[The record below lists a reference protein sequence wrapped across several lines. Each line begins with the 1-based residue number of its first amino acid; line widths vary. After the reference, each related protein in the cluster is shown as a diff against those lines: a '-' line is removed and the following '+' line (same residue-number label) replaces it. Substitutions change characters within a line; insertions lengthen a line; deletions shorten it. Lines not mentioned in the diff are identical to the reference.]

1 MNGRESNDI
10 EPQMIDKLVKLNN
23 GEEMSR
29 IILVSQLIAM
39 QLYIPSYQRPY
50 KWTRKNVADLL
61 NDIGTA
67 IEDNRCPGYDKFR
80 YRVGT
85 VIIHNK
91 KDETGNT
98 ERNIVDGQQRL
109 ITLSLIKRALDPSFT
124 NSLLEHKYKDKVS
137 IGNISDNY
145 LFILEWKSVNSGKLQ
160 DYRDAFE
167 KLLEAVLIEVDD
179 ISEAFQL
186 FDSQNTR
193 GRELDPHDLLK
204 AYHLREM
211 NEYAFEKFNLVKRW
225 EEIQPYRIRE
235 LFSLYLYPI
244 LNWSR
249 REKSK
254 AFTAQDIDTYKG
266 VGSDCLFTYAERVKK
281 AMPCFQIDQPFAAGS
296 DFFRMVEHYI
306 NLLADL
312 KNEITTNKAFSNI
325 YEIIEDNIVRRKDN
339 KNNIEQYNST
349 GFRYAMNLFYCVL
362 LFYFDRFHMYDEMA
376 VKKLFAWA
384 MMIRVDMENLGF
396 DTINNYAIGN
406 EDKDY
411 TNHIPM
417 FFKIATARRN
427 QEIANLRIQVIRTP
441 DRAKSEKWNELYEKL
456 KSLIGE
462 KQ

>member
-1 MNGRESNDI
+1 MNEQDMEYRKKPISVNELLNMDL
-10 EPQMIDKLVKLNN
+10 KLPV
-23 GEEMSR
+23 
-29 IILVSQLIAM
+29 
-39 QLYIPSYQRPY
+39 YQRPY

-67 IEDNRCPGYDKFR
+67 IEDNRRPDYNGFK

-85 VIIHNK
+85 IIIHNK
-91 KDETGNT
+91 KDETGNTT

-109 ITLSLIKRALDPSFT
+109 ITLSLIKRALYPAFT
-124 NSLLEHKYKDKVS
+124 NSLLEHKYSDKDSV
-137 IGNISDNY
+137 GNISDNY
-145 LFILEWKSVNSGKLQ
+145 RFILEWKSVNSGKLE
-160 DYRDAFE
+160 DYRGAF
-167 KLLEAVLIEVDD
+167 KNILEAILIEVND

-204 AYHLREM
+204 AFHLREM

-225 EEIQPYRIRE
+225 EDIRPYLIKE

-249 REKSK
+249 KEKSK

-266 VGSDCLFTYAERVKK
+266 VSSDCTYTYAERVKK
-281 AMPCFQIDQPFAAGS
+281 AMPCFQIDQPFSAGG

-312 KNEITTNKAFSNI
+312 KNELFKDDSKFKKIKKILN
-325 YEIIEDNIVRRKDN
+325 DNIIKQDG
-339 KNNIEQYNST
+339 NIEQYSST
-349 GFRYAMNLFYCVL
+349 GFRYAVNLFYCVL

-376 VKKLFAWA
+376 VNKLFVWA

-396 DTINNYAIGN
+396 DTINNYAIGD

-411 TNHIPM
+411 TNRIPM
-417 FFKIATARRN
+417 FFKIATARN
-427 QEIANLRIQVIRTP
+427 SQEITNLRIQVRRNP
-441 DRAKSEKWNELYEKL
+441 DHAKSEKNWDSLYGELKGL
-456 KSLIGE
+456 MGE
-462 KQ
+462 K

>member
-1 MNGRESNDI
+1 MNKPDTEYRKNAISVNE
-10 EPQMIDKLVKLNN
+10 LLNM
-23 GEEMSR
+23 E
-29 IILVSQLIAM
+29 LK
-39 QLYIPSYQRPY
+39 IPEYQRPY

-67 IEDNRCPGYDKFR
+67 IEDNRRPGYNGFR

-91 KDETGNT
+91 KDEAGNIT
-98 ERNIVDGQQRL
+98 ERSIVDGQQRL

-124 NSLLEHKYKDKVS
+124 NSLLEHEYKDKVS

-145 LFILEWKSVNSGKLQ
+145 RFILEWKSVNGGKLE
-160 DYRDAFE
+160 DYRGAFE
-167 KLLEAVLIEVDD
+167 NILEAVLIEVDD

-211 NEYAFEKFNLVKRW
+211 NEYDFEKFNLVKRW
-225 EEIQPYRIRE
+225 EEIRPYRIRE

-249 REKSK
+249 KEKSK

-266 VGSDCLFTYAERVKK
+266 VSSDCLFTYAERVKK
-281 AMPCFQIDQPFAAGS
+281 AMPCFQIDQPFAAGG

-312 KNEITTNKAFSNI
+312 KNEIATNKAFSDINK
-325 YEIIEDNIVRRKDN
+325 IIENNIIKRKD
-339 KNNIEQYNST
+339 NIEQYSST
-349 GFRYAMNLFYCVL
+349 GFRYAVNLFYCVL

-376 VKKLFAWA
+376 VNKLFVWA

-411 TNHIPM
+411 TNRIPL
-417 FFKIATARRN
+417 FFKIATARNN
-427 QEIANLRIQVIRTP
+427 QEITNLRIQVIRTN
-441 DRAKSEKWNELYEKL
+441 DQAKSEKWQDLYEKL
-456 KSLIGE
+456 KDLMGE

>member
-1 MNGRESNDI
+1 MNKPDTEYRKNAISVN
-10 EPQMIDKLVKLNN
+10 KLLNM
-23 GEEMSR
+23 E
-29 IILVSQLIAM
+29 LK
-39 QLYIPSYQRPY
+39 IPEYQRPY

-67 IEDNRCPGYDKFR
+67 IEDNRRPGYNGFR

-91 KDETGNT
+91 NDDAGNIT

-124 NSLLEHKYKDKVS
+124 NSLLEHEYKDKVS

-145 LFILEWKSVNSGKLQ
+145 RFILEWKSVNGGKLE
-160 DYRDAFE
+160 DYRGAFE
-167 KLLEAVLIEVDD
+167 NILEAVLIEVDD

-211 NEYAFEKFNLVKRW
+211 NEYDFEKFNLVKRW
-225 EEIQPYRIRE
+225 EEIRPYRIRE

-249 REKSK
+249 KEKSM

-266 VGSDCLFTYAERVKK
+266 VSSDCLFTYAERVKK
-281 AMPCFQIDQPFAAGS
+281 AMPCFQIDQPFEAGG

-306 NLLADL
+306 NLLTDL
-312 KNEITTNKAFSNI
+312 KNEIATNKAFSDINK
-325 YEIIEDNIVRRKDN
+325 IIENNIIKRKD
-339 KNNIEQYNST
+339 NIEQYSST
-349 GFRYAMNLFYCVL
+349 GFRYAVNLFYCVL

-376 VKKLFAWA
+376 VNKLFVWA

-411 TNHIPM
+411 TNRIPM
-417 FFKIATARRN
+417 FFKIATARNN
-427 QEIANLRIQVIRTP
+427 QEITNLRIQVIRTN
-441 DRAKSEKWNELYEKL
+441 DQAKSEKWQDLYEKL
-456 KSLIGE
+456 KDLMGE

>member
-1 MNGRESNDI
+1 MVRD
-10 EPQMIDKLVKLNN
+10 
-23 GEEMSR
+23 
-29 IILVSQLIAM
+29 
-39 QLYIPSYQRPY
+39 
-50 KWTRKNVADLL
+50 
-61 NDIGTA
+61 
-67 IEDNRCPGYDKFR
+67 
-80 YRVGT
+80 
-85 VIIHNK
+85 
-91 KDETGNT
+91 
-98 ERNIVDGQQRL
+98 IVDGQQRL
-109 ITLSLIKRALDPSFT
+109 ITISLIKRALDSSFT
-124 NSLLEHKYKDKVS
+124 NSLLEHEYKDKDSV
-137 IGNISDNY
+137 GNISDNY
-145 LFILEWKSVNSGKLQ
+145 RFILEWKSVNVGKLE
-160 DYRDAFE
+160 DFRDAF
-167 KLLEAVLIEVDD
+167 KNILEAVLIEVDD

-211 NEYAFEKFNLVKRW
+211 NEYAFEKFNLVRRW
-225 EEIQPYRIRE
+225 EEIQPHLIRE
-235 LFSLYLYPI
+235 LFALYLYPI

-249 REKSK
+249 KEKSM

-266 VGSDCLFTYAERVKK
+266 VSSDCVYTYAERVKK
-281 AMPCFQIDQPFAAGS
+281 AMPCFQIDQPFAAGG

-312 KNEITTNKAFSNI
+312 KNEIATNKVFGTI
-325 YEIIEDNIVRRKDN
+325 YEIIKDNIVRRKDN
-339 KNNIEQYNST
+339 KDNLEQYSST

-417 FFKIATARRN
+417 FFKIATARNN
-427 QEIANLRIQVIRTP
+427 QEITNLRIQVIRP
-441 DRAKSEKWNELYEKL
+441 NDQVKSAKWEDLYKKL
-456 KSLIGE
+456 KDLMGE

>member
-1 MNGRESNDI
+1 MNEQDTEYRKNPISVNE
-10 EPQMIDKLVKLNN
+10 LLNM
-23 GEEMSR
+23 E
-29 IILVSQLIAM
+29 LK
-39 QLYIPSYQRPY
+39 IPEYQRPY

-67 IEDNRCPGYDKFR
+67 IEDNRRPGYNGFR

-91 KDETGNT
+91 KDDAGNIT

-109 ITLSLIKRALDPSFT
+109 ITLSLIKRVFDHSFT
-124 NSLLEHKYKDKVS
+124 NSLLEHEYKDKVS

-145 LFILEWKSVNSGKLQ
+145 RFILEWKSVNGGKLE
-160 DYRDAFE
+160 DYRGAFE
-167 KLLEAVLIEVDD
+167 NILEAVLIEVDD

-211 NEYAFEKFNLVKRW
+211 NEYDFEKFNLVKRW

-249 REKSK
+249 KEKSM

-266 VGSDCLFTYAERVKK
+266 VSSDCLFTYAERVKK
-281 AMPCFQIDQPFAAGS
+281 AMPCFQIDQPFAAGG

-312 KNEITTNKAFSNI
+312 KNEIATNKAFSDINK
-325 YEIIEDNIVRRKDN
+325 IIENNIIKRKD
-339 KNNIEQYNST
+339 NIEQYSST
-349 GFRYAMNLFYCVL
+349 GFRYAVNLFYCVL

-376 VKKLFAWA
+376 VNKLFVWA

-411 TNHIPM
+411 TNRIPM
-417 FFKIATARRN
+417 FFKIVTARSN
-427 QEIANLRIQVIRTP
+427 QEITNLRISVKRSN
-441 DRAKSEKWNELYEKL
+441 DRAKSEKWQDLYEKL
-456 KSLIGE
+456 KDLMGE

>member
-1 MNGRESNDI
+1 MNEQDTEYRKNPISVNE
-10 EPQMIDKLVKLNN
+10 LLNM
-23 GEEMSR
+23 E
-29 IILVSQLIAM
+29 LK
-39 QLYIPSYQRPY
+39 IPEYQRPY

-67 IEDNRCPGYDKFR
+67 IEDNRRPGYDEFR

-91 KDETGNT
+91 KDDAGNIT

-109 ITLSLIKRALDPSFT
+109 ITLSLIKRVFDHSFT
-124 NSLLEHKYKDKVS
+124 NSLLEHEYKDKVS

-145 LFILEWKSVNSGKLQ
+145 RFILEWKSVNGGKLE
-160 DYRDAFE
+160 DYRGAFE
-167 KLLEAVLIEVDD
+167 NILEAVLIEVDD

-211 NEYAFEKFNLVKRW
+211 NEYDFEKFNLVKRW

-249 REKSK
+249 KEKSM

-266 VGSDCLFTYAERVKK
+266 VSSDCLFTYAERVKK
-281 AMPCFQIDQPFAAGS
+281 AMPCFQIDQPFAAGG

-312 KNEITTNKAFSNI
+312 KNEIATNKAFSDINK
-325 YEIIEDNIVRRKDN
+325 IIENNIIKRKD
-339 KNNIEQYNST
+339 NIEQYSST
-349 GFRYAMNLFYCVL
+349 GFRYAVNLFYCVL

-376 VKKLFAWA
+376 VNKLFVWA
-384 MMIRVDMENLGF
+384 MMIRVDMKNLGF

-411 TNHIPM
+411 TNRIPM
-417 FFKIATARRN
+417 FFKIVTARSN
-427 QEIANLRIQVIRTP
+427 QEITNLRISVKRSN
-441 DRAKSEKWNELYEKL
+441 DWAKSEKWQDLYEKL
-456 KSLIGE
+456 KDLMGE

>member
-1 MNGRESNDI
+1 MNKPDTEYRKNAISVNE
-10 EPQMIDKLVKLNN
+10 LLNM
-23 GEEMSR
+23 E
-29 IILVSQLIAM
+29 LK
-39 QLYIPSYQRPY
+39 IPEYQRPY

-67 IEDNRCPGYDKFR
+67 IEDNRRPGYNGFR

-91 KDETGNT
+91 NDDAGNIT

-109 ITLSLIKRALDPSFT
+109 ITLSLTKRALDPSFT
-124 NSLLEHKYKDKVS
+124 NSLLEHEYKDKVS

-145 LFILEWKSVNSGKLQ
+145 RFILEWKSVNGGKLE
-160 DYRDAFE
+160 DYRGAFE
-167 KLLEAVLIEVDD
+167 NILEAVLIEVDD

-211 NEYAFEKFNLVKRW
+211 NEYDFEKFNLVKRW
-225 EEIQPYRIRE
+225 EEIRPYRIRE

-249 REKSK
+249 KEKSM

-266 VGSDCLFTYAERVKK
+266 VSSDCLFTYAERVKK
-281 AMPCFQIDQPFAAGS
+281 AMPCFQIDQPFEAGG

-312 KNEITTNKAFSNI
+312 KNEIATNKAFSDINK
-325 YEIIEDNIVRRKDN
+325 IIENNIIKRKD
-339 KNNIEQYNST
+339 NIEQYSST
-349 GFRYAMNLFYCVL
+349 GFRYAVNLFYCVL
-362 LFYFDRFHMYDEMA
+362 LFYFDRFHMYDDMA
-376 VKKLFAWA
+376 VNKLFVWA

-411 TNHIPM
+411 TNRIPM
-417 FFKIATARRN
+417 FFKIATARNN
-427 QEIANLRIQVIRTP
+427 QEITNLRIQVIRTN
-441 DRAKSEKWNELYEKL
+441 DQAKSEKWQDLYEKL
-456 KSLIGE
+456 KDLMGE

>member
-1 MNGRESNDI
+1 MNKPDTEYRKNAISVNE
-10 EPQMIDKLVKLNN
+10 LLNM
-23 GEEMSR
+23 E
-29 IILVSQLIAM
+29 LK
-39 QLYIPSYQRPY
+39 IPEYQRPY

-67 IEDNRCPGYDKFR
+67 IEDNRRPGYNGFR

-91 KDETGNT
+91 NDDAGNIT

-124 NSLLEHKYKDKVS
+124 NSLLEHEYKDKVS

-145 LFILEWKSVNSGKLQ
+145 RFILEWKSVNGGKLE
-160 DYRDAFE
+160 DYRGAFE
-167 KLLEAVLIEVDD
+167 NILEAVLIEVDD

-211 NEYAFEKFNLVKRW
+211 NEYDFEKFNLVKRW
-225 EEIQPYRIRE
+225 EEIRPYRIRE

-249 REKSK
+249 KEKSM

-266 VGSDCLFTYAERVKK
+266 VSSDCLFTYAERVKK
-281 AMPCFQIDQPFAAGS
+281 AMPCFQIDQPFEAGG

-312 KNEITTNKAFSNI
+312 KNEIATNKAFSDINK
-325 YEIIEDNIVRRKDN
+325 IIENNIIKRKD
-339 KNNIEQYNST
+339 NIEQYSST
-349 GFRYAMNLFYCVL
+349 GFRYAVNLFYCVL

-376 VKKLFAWA
+376 VNKLFVWA

-411 TNHIPM
+411 TNRIPM
-417 FFKIATARRN
+417 FFKIATARNN
-427 QEIANLRIQVIRTP
+427 QEITNLRIQVIRTN
-441 DRAKSEKWNELYEKL
+441 DQAKSEKWQDLYEKL
-456 KSLIGE
+456 KDLMGE

>member
-1 MNGRESNDI
+1 MNEQDTEYRKNPISVNE
-10 EPQMIDKLVKLNN
+10 LLNM
-23 GEEMSR
+23 E
-29 IILVSQLIAM
+29 LK
-39 QLYIPSYQRPY
+39 IPEYQRPY
-50 KWTRKNVADLL
+50 KWMRKNVADLL

-67 IEDNRCPGYDKFR
+67 IEDNRRPGYDEFR

-91 KDETGNT
+91 KDDAGNIT

-109 ITLSLIKRALDPSFT
+109 ITLSLIKRVFDHSFT
-124 NSLLEHKYKDKVS
+124 NSLLEHEYKDKVS

-145 LFILEWKSVNSGKLQ
+145 RFILEWKSVNGGKLE
-160 DYRDAFE
+160 DYRGAFE
-167 KLLEAVLIEVDD
+167 NILEAVLIEVDD

-211 NEYAFEKFNLVKRW
+211 NEYDFEKFNLVKRW

-249 REKSK
+249 KEKSM
-254 AFTAQDIDTYKG
+254 AFTARDIDTYKG
-266 VGSDCLFTYAERVKK
+266 VSSDCLFTYAERVKK
-281 AMPCFQIDQPFAAGS
+281 AMPCFQIDQPFAAGG

-312 KNEITTNKAFSNI
+312 KNEIATNKAFSDINK
-325 YEIIEDNIVRRKDN
+325 IIENNIIKRKD
-339 KNNIEQYNST
+339 NIEQYSST
-349 GFRYAMNLFYCVL
+349 GFRYAVNLFYCVL

-376 VKKLFAWA
+376 VNKLFVWA

-411 TNHIPM
+411 TNRIPM
-417 FFKIATARRN
+417 FFKIVTARSN
-427 QEIANLRIQVIRTP
+427 QEITNLRISVKRSN
-441 DRAKSEKWNELYEKL
+441 DRAKSEKWQDLYEKL
-456 KSLIGE
+456 KDLMGE

>member
-1 MNGRESNDI
+1 MNKPDTEYRKNAISVNE
-10 EPQMIDKLVKLNN
+10 LLNM
-23 GEEMSR
+23 E
-29 IILVSQLIAM
+29 LK
-39 QLYIPSYQRPY
+39 IPEYQRPY

-67 IEDNRCPGYDKFR
+67 IENNRRPGYNGFR

-91 KDETGNT
+91 NDDAGNIT

-124 NSLLEHKYKDKVS
+124 NSLLEHEYKDKVS

-145 LFILEWKSVNSGKLQ
+145 RFILEWKSVNGGKLE
-160 DYRDAFE
+160 DYRGAFE
-167 KLLEAVLIEVDD
+167 NILEAVLIEVDD

-211 NEYAFEKFNLVKRW
+211 NEYDFEKFNLVKRW
-225 EEIQPYRIRE
+225 EEIRPYRIRE

-249 REKSK
+249 KEKSM

-266 VGSDCLFTYAERVKK
+266 VSSDCLFTYAERVKK
-281 AMPCFQIDQPFAAGS
+281 AMPCFQIDQPFEAGG

-312 KNEITTNKAFSNI
+312 KNEIATNKAFSDINK
-325 YEIIEDNIVRRKDN
+325 IIENNIIKRKD
-339 KNNIEQYNST
+339 NIEQYSST
-349 GFRYAMNLFYCVL
+349 GFRYAVNLFYCVL

-376 VKKLFAWA
+376 VNKLFVWA

-411 TNHIPM
+411 TNRIPL
-417 FFKIATARRN
+417 FFKIATARNN
-427 QEIANLRIQVIRTP
+427 QEITNLRIQVIRTN
-441 DRAKSEKWNELYEKL
+441 DQAKSEKWQDLYEKL
-456 KSLIGE
+456 KDLMGE

>member
-1 MNGRESNDI
+1 MNNDTEYRKNPI
-10 EPQMIDKLVKLNN
+10 SVNELLNM
-23 GEEMSR
+23 ELR
-29 IILVSQLIAM
+29 I
-39 QLYIPSYQRPY
+39 PEYQRPY

-67 IEDNRCPGYDKFR
+67 IEDNRRPGYDGFR

-91 KDETGNT
+91 NDDVGNIT

-124 NSLLEHKYKDKVS
+124 NSLLEHEYKDKVS

-145 LFILEWKSVNSGKLQ
+145 RFILEWKSVNSGKLE
-160 DYRDAFE
+160 DYRGAF
-167 KLLEAVLIEVDD
+167 KNILEAVLIEVDD

-211 NEYAFEKFNLVKRW
+211 NEYAFEKFNLVRRW

-249 REKSK
+249 KEKSM

-266 VGSDCLFTYAERVKK
+266 VSSNCLFTYAERVKK
-281 AMPCFQIDQPFAAGS
+281 AMPCFQIDQPFAAGG

-312 KNEITTNKAFSNI
+312 KNEIATNKAFSDINKIIANNI
-325 YEIIEDNIVRRKDN
+325 IKRKD
-339 KNNIEQYNST
+339 NIEQYSST
-349 GFRYAMNLFYCVL
+349 GFRYAVNLFYCVL

-376 VKKLFAWA
+376 VNKLFVWA

-396 DTINNYAIGN
+396 DTINNYAVGN

-411 TNHIPM
+411 TNRIPM
-417 FFKIATARRN
+417 FFKIATARSN
-427 QEIANLRIQVIRTP
+427 QEITNLRIQVVRP
-441 DRAKSEKWNELYEKL
+441 NDQVKSEKWEDLYKKL
-456 KSLIGE
+456 KDLMGE

>member
-1 MNGRESNDI
+1 MNEQDTEYRKNPISVNE
-10 EPQMIDKLVKLNN
+10 LLNM
-23 GEEMSR
+23 E
-29 IILVSQLIAM
+29 LK
-39 QLYIPSYQRPY
+39 IPEYQRPY

-67 IEDNRCPGYDKFR
+67 IEDNRRPGYDEFR

-91 KDETGNT
+91 KDDAGNIT

-124 NSLLEHKYKDKVS
+124 NSLLEHEYKDKVS

-145 LFILEWKSVNSGKLQ
+145 RFILEWKSVNGGKLE
-160 DYRDAFE
+160 DYRGAFE
-167 KLLEAVLIEVDD
+167 NILEAVLIEVDD

-211 NEYAFEKFNLVKRW
+211 NEYDFEKFNLVKRW

-249 REKSK
+249 KEKSM

-266 VGSDCLFTYAERVKK
+266 VSSDCLFTYAERVKK
-281 AMPCFQIDQPFAAGS
+281 AMPCFQIDQPFAAGG

-312 KNEITTNKAFSNI
+312 KNEIATNKAFSDINK
-325 YEIIEDNIVRRKDN
+325 IIENNIIKRKD
-339 KNNIEQYNST
+339 NIEQYSST
-349 GFRYAMNLFYCVL
+349 GFRYAVNLFYCVL

-376 VKKLFAWA
+376 VNKLFVWA
-384 MMIRVDMENLGF
+384 MMIRVDMKNLGF

-411 TNHIPM
+411 TNRIPM
-417 FFKIATARRN
+417 FFKIVTARSN
-427 QEIANLRIQVIRTP
+427 QEITNLRISVKRSN
-441 DRAKSEKWNELYEKL
+441 DRAKSEKWQDLYEKL
-456 KSLIGE
+456 KDLMGE

>member
-1 MNGRESNDI
+1 MNEQDTEYRKNPISVNE
-10 EPQMIDKLVKLNN
+10 LLNM
-23 GEEMSR
+23 E
-29 IILVSQLIAM
+29 LK
-39 QLYIPSYQRPY
+39 IPEYQRPY

-67 IEDNRCPGYDKFR
+67 IEDNRRPGYDEFR

-91 KDETGNT
+91 KDDAGNIT

-109 ITLSLIKRALDPSFT
+109 ITLSLIKRVFDHSFT
-124 NSLLEHKYKDKVS
+124 NSLLEHEYKDKVS

-145 LFILEWKSVNSGKLQ
+145 RFILEWKSVNGGKLE
-160 DYRDAFE
+160 DYRGAFE
-167 KLLEAVLIEVDD
+167 NILEAVLIEVDD

-204 AYHLREM
+204 AFHLREM

-249 REKSK
+249 KEKSM

-266 VGSDCLFTYAERVKK
+266 VSSDCLFTYAERVKK
-281 AMPCFQIDQPFAAGS
+281 AMPCFQIDQPFAAGG

-312 KNEITTNKAFSNI
+312 KNEIATNKAFSDINK
-325 YEIIEDNIVRRKDN
+325 IIENNIIKRKD
-339 KNNIEQYNST
+339 NIEQYSST
-349 GFRYAMNLFYCVL
+349 GFRYAVNLFYCVL

-376 VKKLFAWA
+376 VNKLFVWA

-411 TNHIPM
+411 TNRIPM
-417 FFKIATARRN
+417 FFKIVTARSN
-427 QEIANLRIQVIRTP
+427 QEITNLRISVKRSN
-441 DRAKSEKWNELYEKL
+441 DRAKSEKWQDLYEKL
-456 KSLIGE
+456 KDLMGE

>member
-1 MNGRESNDI
+1 MNNDTEYRKNPI
-10 EPQMIDKLVKLNN
+10 SVNELLNM
-23 GEEMSR
+23 E
-29 IILVSQLIAM
+29 LK
-39 QLYIPSYQRPY
+39 IPEYQRPY

-67 IEDNRCPGYDKFR
+67 IEDNRRPGYNGFR

-91 KDETGNT
+91 NDDAGNIT

-109 ITLSLIKRALDPSFT
+109 IALSLIKRALDPSFA
-124 NSLLEHKYKDKVS
+124 NSLLEHEYKDKVS

-145 LFILEWKSVNSGKLQ
+145 RFILEWKSVNSGKLE
-160 DYRDAFE
+160 DYRGAFE
-167 KLLEAVLIEVDD
+167 NILEAVLIEVDD

-211 NEYAFEKFNLVKRW
+211 NEYDFEKFNLVKRW

-235 LFSLYLYPI
+235 LFSLYIYPI

-249 REKSK
+249 KEKSM

-266 VGSDCLFTYAERVKK
+266 VSPDCLFTYAERVKK
-281 AMPCFQIDQPFAAGS
+281 AMPCFQIDQPFAAGG

-312 KNEITTNKAFSNI
+312 KNEIATNKAFSDINKILENNI
-325 YEIIEDNIVRRKDN
+325 IKRKD
-339 KNNIEQYNST
+339 NIEQYSST
-349 GFRYAMNLFYCVL
+349 GFRYAVNLFYCVL

-376 VKKLFAWA
+376 VNKLFVWA

-396 DTINNYAIGN
+396 DTINNYAVGN

-411 TNHIPM
+411 TNRIPM
-417 FFKIATARRN
+417 FFKIATARSN
-427 QEIANLRIQVIRTP
+427 QEITNLRIQVIRP
-441 DRAKSEKWNELYEKL
+441 NDQVKSAKWEDLYKKL
-456 KSLIGE
+456 KDLMGE

>member
-1 MNGRESNDI
+1 MNKPDTEYRKNAISVNE
-10 EPQMIDKLVKLNN
+10 LLNM
-23 GEEMSR
+23 E
-29 IILVSQLIAM
+29 LK
-39 QLYIPSYQRPY
+39 IPEYQRPY

-67 IEDNRCPGYDKFR
+67 IEDNRRPGYNGFR

-91 KDETGNT
+91 NDDAGNIT

-124 NSLLEHKYKDKVS
+124 NSLLEHEYKDKVS

-145 LFILEWKSVNSGKLQ
+145 RFILEWKSVNGGKLE
-160 DYRDAFE
+160 DYRGAFE
-167 KLLEAVLIEVDD
+167 NILEAVLIEVDD

-211 NEYAFEKFNLVKRW
+211 NEYDFEKFNLVKRW

-249 REKSK
+249 KEKSM

-266 VGSDCLFTYAERVKK
+266 VSSDCLFTYAERVKK
-281 AMPCFQIDQPFAAGS
+281 AMPCFQIDQPFAAGG

-312 KNEITTNKAFSNI
+312 KNEIATNKAFSDINK
-325 YEIIEDNIVRRKDN
+325 IIENNIIKRKD
-339 KNNIEQYNST
+339 NIEQYSST
-349 GFRYAMNLFYCVL
+349 GFRYAVNLFYCVL

-376 VKKLFAWA
+376 VNKLFVWA

-411 TNHIPM
+411 TNRIPM
-417 FFKIATARRN
+417 FFKIVTARSN
-427 QEIANLRIQVIRTP
+427 QEITNLRISVKRSN
-441 DRAKSEKWNELYEKL
+441 DRAKSEKWQDLYEKL
-456 KSLIGE
+456 KDLMGE

>member
-1 MNGRESNDI
+1 MNNDTEYSKNPI
-10 EPQMIDKLVKLNN
+10 SVNKLLNK
-23 GEEMSR
+23 E
-29 IILVSQLIAM
+29 LK
-39 QLYIPSYQRPY
+39 IPEYQRPY

-67 IEDNRCPGYDKFR
+67 IEDNRRPGYDGFR

-91 KDETGNT
+91 NDDAGNIT

-124 NSLLEHKYKDKVS
+124 NSLLEHEYKDKDSV
-137 IGNISDNY
+137 GNISDNY
-145 LFILEWKSVNSGKLQ
+145 CFILEWKSVNSGKLE
-160 DYRDAFE
+160 DYRGAFE
-167 KLLEAVLIEVDD
+167 NILEAILIEVNDV
-179 ISEAFQL
+179 SEAFQL
-186 FDSQNTR
+186 FDTQNTR

-211 NEYAFEKFNLVKRW
+211 NEYAFEKFNLVRRW

-249 REKSK
+249 KEKSM

-266 VGSDCLFTYAERVKK
+266 VSSNCLFTYAERVKK
-281 AMPCFQIDQPFAAGS
+281 AMPCFQIDQPFAAGG

-312 KNEITTNKAFSNI
+312 KNEIATNKAFSDINKIIANNI
-325 YEIIEDNIVRRKDN
+325 IKRKD
-339 KNNIEQYNST
+339 NIEQYSST
-349 GFRYAMNLFYCVL
+349 GFRYAVNLFYCVL

-376 VKKLFAWA
+376 VNKLFVWA

-396 DTINNYAIGN
+396 DTINNYAVGN

-411 TNHIPM
+411 TNRIPM

-427 QEIANLRIQVIRTP
+427 QEITNLRISVKRSN
-441 DRAKSEKWNELYEKL
+441 DRAKSEKWQDLYKKL
-456 KSLIGE
+456 KVLMGE

>member
-1 MNGRESNDI
+1 MNQPNTEYRKDPISV
-10 EPQMIDKLVKLNN
+10 DKLLDKKELN
-23 GEEMSR
+23 
-29 IILVSQLIAM
+29 
-39 QLYIPSYQRPY
+39 IPDYQRPY

-61 NDIGTA
+61 NDISTA
-67 IEDNRCPGYDKFR
+67 IEDNRRPGYENFK

-85 VIIHNK
+85 VIIHKNK
-91 KDETGNT
+91 GENGVTDD
-98 ERNIVDGQQRL
+98 IVDGQQRL
-109 ITLSLIKRALDPSFT
+109 ITLSLIKRALDPHFT
-124 NSLLEHKYKDKVS
+124 NSLLEHKYGDRDS

-145 LFILEWKSVNSGKLQ
+145 RFILEWKSVNSSKLE
-160 DYRDAFE
+160 DYSNAF
-167 KLLEAVLIEVDD
+167 KNILEAILIEVDD

-211 NEYAFEKFNLVKRW
+211 NEYDFEKFNLVKRW
-225 EEIQPYRIRE
+225 EDIQPHLIRE
-235 LFSLYLYPI
+235 LFALYLYPI

-249 REKSK
+249 KEKSM
-254 AFTAQDIDTYKG
+254 AFTAQNIDTYKG
-266 VGSDCLFTYAERVKK
+266 VSSDCAYTYAERVKK
-281 AMPCFQIDQPFAAGS
+281 AMPCFQIDQPFAAGG

-312 KNEITTNKAFSNI
+312 INEIFKESTKFADI
-325 YEIIEDNIVRRKDN
+325 KKIIEYNVVKR
-339 KNNIEQYNST
+339 KNNAEHYSST
-349 GFRYAMNLFYCVL
+349 GFRYAVNLFYCVL

-384 MMIRVDMENLGF
+384 MMIRADMENLGF

-417 FFKIATARRN
+417 FFKIATARGN
-427 QEIANLRIQVIRTP
+427 QEITNLRIQVMRP
-441 DRAKSEKWNELYEKL
+441 NDKAKSDKWQDLYEKL
-456 KSLIGE
+456 KGLIGE

>member
-1 MNGRESNDI
+1 MNKPDTEYRKNAISVNE
-10 EPQMIDKLVKLNN
+10 LLNM
-23 GEEMSR
+23 E
-29 IILVSQLIAM
+29 LK
-39 QLYIPSYQRPY
+39 IPEYQRPY

-67 IEDNRCPGYDKFR
+67 IEDNRRPGYNGFR

-91 KDETGNT
+91 NDDAGNIT

-124 NSLLEHKYKDKVS
+124 NSLLEHEYKDKVS

-145 LFILEWKSVNSGKLQ
+145 RFILEWKSVNGGKLE
-160 DYRDAFE
+160 DYRGAFE
-167 KLLEAVLIEVDD
+167 NILEAVLIEVDD

-211 NEYAFEKFNLVKRW
+211 NEYDFEKFNLVKRW
-225 EEIQPYRIRE
+225 EEIRPYRIRE

-249 REKSK
+249 KEKSM

-266 VGSDCLFTYAERVKK
+266 VSSDCLFTYAERVKK
-281 AMPCFQIDQPFAAGS
+281 AMPCFQIDQPFEAGG

-312 KNEITTNKAFSNI
+312 KNEIATNKAFSDINK
-325 YEIIEDNIVRRKDN
+325 IIENNIIKRKD
-339 KNNIEQYNST
+339 NIEQYSST
-349 GFRYAMNLFYCVL
+349 GFRYAVNLFYCVL

-376 VKKLFAWA
+376 VNKLFVWA

-411 TNHIPM
+411 TNRIPL
-417 FFKIATARRN
+417 FFKIATARNN
-427 QEIANLRIQVIRTP
+427 QEITNLRIQVIRTN
-441 DRAKSEKWNELYEKL
+441 DQAKSEKWQDLYEKL
-456 KSLIGE
+456 KDLMGE

>member
-1 MNGRESNDI
+1 MN
-10 EPQMIDKLVKLNN
+10 EPDTEYRKNPISVNELLNM
-23 GEEMSR
+23 E
-29 IILVSQLIAM
+29 LK
-39 QLYIPSYQRPY
+39 IPDYQRPY

-67 IEDNRCPGYDKFR
+67 IEDNRRPGYNEFK

-91 KDETGNT
+91 KDDAGNT
-98 ERNIVDGQQRL
+98 VVRDIVDGQQRL
-109 ITLSLIKRALDPSFT
+109 ITISLIKRALDSSFT
-124 NSLLEHKYKDKVS
+124 NSLLEHEYKDKDSV
-137 IGNISDNY
+137 GNISDNY
-145 LFILEWKSVNSGKLQ
+145 RFILEWKSVNVGKLE
-160 DYRDAFE
+160 DFRDAF
-167 KLLEAVLIEVDD
+167 KNILEAVLIEVDD

-211 NEYAFEKFNLVKRW
+211 NEYAFEKFNLVRRW
-225 EEIQPYRIRE
+225 EEIQPHLIRE
-235 LFSLYLYPI
+235 LFALYLYPI

-249 REKSK
+249 KEKSM

-266 VGSDCLFTYAERVKK
+266 VSSDCVYTYAERVKK

-312 KNEITTNKAFSNI
+312 KNEIATNKVFGTI
-325 YEIIEDNIVRRKDN
+325 YEIIKDNIVRRKDN
-339 KNNIEQYNST
+339 KDNLEQYSST

-417 FFKIATARRN
+417 FFKIATARNN
-427 QEIANLRIQVIRTP
+427 QEITNLRIQVIRTP
-441 DRAKSEKWNELYEKL
+441 DQAKSGKWNELYEKL

>member
-1 MNGRESNDI
+1 MNKPDTEYRKNAISVNE
-10 EPQMIDKLVKLNN
+10 LLNM
-23 GEEMSR
+23 E
-29 IILVSQLIAM
+29 LK
-39 QLYIPSYQRPY
+39 IPEYQRPY

-67 IEDNRCPGYDKFR
+67 IEDNRRPGYNGFR

-91 KDETGNT
+91 NDDAGNIT

-124 NSLLEHKYKDKVS
+124 NSLLEHEYKDKVS

-145 LFILEWKSVNSGKLQ
+145 RFILEWKSVNGDKLE
-160 DYRDAFE
+160 DYRGAFE
-167 KLLEAVLIEVDD
+167 NILEAVLIEVDD

-211 NEYAFEKFNLVKRW
+211 NEYDFEKFNLVKRW

-249 REKSK
+249 KEKSM

-266 VGSDCLFTYAERVKK
+266 VSSDCLFTYAERVKK
-281 AMPCFQIDQPFAAGS
+281 AMPCFQIDQPFAAGG

-312 KNEITTNKAFSNI
+312 KNEIATNKAFSDINK
-325 YEIIEDNIVRRKDN
+325 IIENNIIKRKD
-339 KNNIEQYNST
+339 NIEQYSST
-349 GFRYAMNLFYCVL
+349 GFRYAVNLFYCVL

-376 VKKLFAWA
+376 VNKLFVWA

-411 TNHIPM
+411 TNRIPM
-417 FFKIATARRN
+417 FFKIVTARSN
-427 QEIANLRIQVIRTP
+427 QEITNLRISVKRSN
-441 DRAKSEKWNELYEKL
+441 DRAKSEKWQDLYEKL
-456 KSLIGE
+456 KDLMGE

>member
-1 MNGRESNDI
+1 MNNDTEYRKNPI
-10 EPQMIDKLVKLNN
+10 SVNELLNM
-23 GEEMSR
+23 ELR
-29 IILVSQLIAM
+29 I
-39 QLYIPSYQRPY
+39 PEYQRPY

-67 IEDNRCPGYDKFR
+67 IEDNRRPGYDGFR

-91 KDETGNT
+91 NDDVGNIT

-124 NSLLEHKYKDKVS
+124 NSLLEHEYKDKVS

-145 LFILEWKSVNSGKLQ
+145 RFILEWKSVNSGKLE
-160 DYRDAFE
+160 DYRGAF
-167 KLLEAVLIEVDD
+167 KNILEAVLIEVDD

-211 NEYAFEKFNLVKRW
+211 NEYAFEKFNLVRRW

-249 REKSK
+249 KEKSM

-266 VGSDCLFTYAERVKK
+266 VSSNCLFTYAERVKK
-281 AMPCFQIDQPFAAGS
+281 AMPCFQIDQPFAAGG
-296 DFFRMVEHYI
+296 DFFRMVKHYI

-312 KNEITTNKAFSNI
+312 KNEIATNKAFSDINKIIANNI
-325 YEIIEDNIVRRKDN
+325 IKRKD
-339 KNNIEQYNST
+339 NIEQYSST
-349 GFRYAMNLFYCVL
+349 GFRYAVNLFYCVL

-376 VKKLFAWA
+376 VNKLFVWA

-396 DTINNYAIGN
+396 DTINNYAVGN

-411 TNHIPM
+411 TNRIPM
-417 FFKIATARRN
+417 FFKIATARSN
-427 QEIANLRIQVIRTP
+427 QEITNLRIQVVRP
-441 DRAKSEKWNELYEKL
+441 NDQVKSEKWEDLYKKL
-456 KSLIGE
+456 KDLMGE

>member
-1 MNGRESNDI
+1 MNKPDTEYRKNAISVNE
-10 EPQMIDKLVKLNN
+10 LLNM
-23 GEEMSR
+23 E
-29 IILVSQLIAM
+29 LK
-39 QLYIPSYQRPY
+39 IPVYQRPY

-67 IEDNRCPGYDKFR
+67 IEDNRRPGYENFK

-85 VIIHNK
+85 VIIHKNK
-91 KDETGNT
+91 GENGVTDD
-98 ERNIVDGQQRL
+98 IVDGQQRL
-109 ITLSLIKRALDPSFT
+109 ITLSLIKRAFDPSFT
-124 NSLLEHKYKDKVS
+124 NSLLEHEYKDKVS

-145 LFILEWKSVNSGKLQ
+145 RFILEWKFVNSSKLK
-160 DYRDAFE
+160 DYSNAFE
-167 KLLEAVLIEVDD
+167 SILEAVLIKVDD

-211 NEYAFEKFNLVKRW
+211 NEYDFEKFNLVKRW
-225 EEIQPYRIRE
+225 EDIQPYLIRE
-235 LFSLYLYPI
+235 LFALYLYPI

-249 REKSK
+249 KEKSM

-266 VGSDCLFTYAERVKK
+266 VNSDCAYTYAERVKK
-281 AMPCFQIDQPFAAGS
+281 AMPCFQIDQPFAAGG

-306 NLLADL
+306 NLRADL
-312 KNEITTNKAFSNI
+312 KKEIATNKTFGNI
-325 YEIIEDNIVRRKDN
+325 YGIIEDNIVRRN
-339 KNNIEQYNST
+339 KNNKDNLDQYSST
-349 GFRYAMNLFYCVL
+349 GFRYAMNLFYCAL

-411 TNHIPM
+411 TNSIPM
-417 FFKIATARRN
+417 FFKIATARN
-427 QEIANLRIQVIRTP
+427 SQEITNLRIQVIRP
-441 DRAKSEKWNELYEKL
+441 NDRAKSGKWEDLYKKL
-456 KSLIGE
+456 KKLMGE

>member
-1 MNGRESNDI
+1 MNNDTEYRKNPI
-10 EPQMIDKLVKLNN
+10 SVNELLNM
-23 GEEMSR
+23 ELR
-29 IILVSQLIAM
+29 I
-39 QLYIPSYQRPY
+39 PEYQRPY

-67 IEDNRCPGYDKFR
+67 IEDNRRPGYDGFR

-91 KDETGNT
+91 NDDVGNIT

-109 ITLSLIKRALDPSFT
+109 ITLSLIKRALDPPFT
-124 NSLLEHKYKDKVS
+124 NSLLEHEYKDKVS

-145 LFILEWKSVNSGKLQ
+145 RFILEWKSVNSGKLE
-160 DYRDAFE
+160 DYRGAF
-167 KLLEAVLIEVDD
+167 KNILEAVLIEVDD

-211 NEYAFEKFNLVKRW
+211 NEYAFEKFNLVRRW

-249 REKSK
+249 KEKSM

-266 VGSDCLFTYAERVKK
+266 VSSNCLFTYAERVKK
-281 AMPCFQIDQPFAAGS
+281 AMPCFQIDQPFAAGG

-312 KNEITTNKAFSNI
+312 KNEIATNKAFSDINKIIANNI
-325 YEIIEDNIVRRKDN
+325 IKRKD
-339 KNNIEQYNST
+339 NIEQYSST
-349 GFRYAMNLFYCVL
+349 GFRYAVNLFYCVL

-376 VKKLFAWA
+376 VNKLFVWA

-396 DTINNYAIGN
+396 DTINNYAVGN

-411 TNHIPM
+411 TNRIPM
-417 FFKIATARRN
+417 FFKIATARSN
-427 QEIANLRIQVIRTP
+427 QEITNLRIQVVRP
-441 DRAKSEKWNELYEKL
+441 NDQVKSEKWEDLYKKL
-456 KSLIGE
+456 KDLMGE

>member
-1 MNGRESNDI
+1 MN
-10 EPQMIDKLVKLNN
+10 
-23 GEEMSR
+23 R
-29 IILVSQLIAM
+29 IVSINQLLDM
-39 QLYIPSYQRPY
+39 QLSIPEYQRPY

-67 IEDNRCPGYDKFR
+67 VEDNRRPGFDGFR

-91 KDETGNT
+91 KDEAGNIT
-98 ERNIVDGQQRL
+98 ERSIVDGQQRL
-109 ITLSLIKRALDPSFT
+109 ITLSLIKRVLDPSFT
-124 NSLLEHKYKDKVS
+124 NSLLGHKYRDKTS
-137 IGNISDNY
+137 INNISDNY
-145 LFILEWKSVNSGKLQ
+145 RFILEWKSVNGDKLE
-160 DYRDAFE
+160 DYRGAFE
-167 KLLEAVLIEVDD
+167 NILEAVLIEVDD

-211 NEYAFEKFNLVKRW
+211 NEYAFEKFNLVNRW
-225 EEIQPYRIRE
+225 EDIRPYLIRE

-249 REKSK
+249 KEKSK
-254 AFTAQDIDTYKG
+254 AFTAQDMDTYKG
-266 VGSDCLFTYAERVKK
+266 VSSDCTYTYAERVKK
-281 AMPCFQIDQPFAAGS
+281 AMPCFQIDQPFSAGG

-312 KNEITTNKAFSNI
+312 KNEIATNKAFSNI
-325 YEIIEDNIVRRKDN
+325 NRIIENNIIKRKV
-339 KNNIEQYNST
+339 NIEQYSST
-349 GFRYAMNLFYCVL
+349 GFRYAINLFYCAL

-376 VKKLFAWA
+376 VNKLFVWS
-384 MMIRVDMENLGF
+384 MMIRVDMENLGL

-406 EDKDY
+406 DDKDY
-411 TNHIPM
+411 TNSIPM
-417 FFKIATARRN
+417 FFKIATARN
-427 QEIANLRIQVIRTP
+427 SQEITDLRIQVLRP
-441 DRAKSEKWNELYEKL
+441 NDKAKSEKWQDLYKKL
-456 KSLIGE
+456 KAIMGE

>member
-1 MNGRESNDI
+1 MN
-10 EPQMIDKLVKLNN
+10 
-23 GEEMSR
+23 R
-29 IILVSQLIAM
+29 IVSINQLLDM
-39 QLYIPSYQRPY
+39 QLSIPEYQRPY

-67 IEDNRCPGYDKFR
+67 VEDNRRPGFDGFR

-91 KDETGNT
+91 KDEAGNIT
-98 ERNIVDGQQRL
+98 ERSIVDGQQRL
-109 ITLSLIKRALDPSFT
+109 ITLSLIKRVLDPSFT
-124 NSLLEHKYKDKVS
+124 NSLLGHKYRDKTS
-137 IGNISDNY
+137 INNISDNY
-145 LFILEWKSVNSGKLQ
+145 RFILEWKSVNGDKLE
-160 DYRDAFE
+160 DYRGAFE
-167 KLLEAVLIEVDD
+167 NILEAVLIEVDD

-211 NEYAFEKFNLVKRW
+211 NEYAFEKFNLVNRW
-225 EEIQPYRIRE
+225 EDIRPYLIRE

-249 REKSK
+249 KEKSK
-254 AFTAQDIDTYKG
+254 AFTAQDMDTYKG
-266 VGSDCLFTYAERVKK
+266 VSSDCTYTYAERVKK
-281 AMPCFQIDQPFAAGS
+281 AMPCFQIDQPFSAGG

-312 KNEITTNKAFSNI
+312 KNEIATNKAFSNI
-325 YEIIEDNIVRRKDN
+325 NRIIENNIIKRKD
-339 KNNIEQYNST
+339 NIEQYSST
-349 GFRYAMNLFYCVL
+349 GFRYAINLFYCAL

-376 VKKLFAWA
+376 VNKLFVWS
-384 MMIRVDMENLGF
+384 MMIRVDMENLGL

-406 EDKDY
+406 DDKDY
-411 TNHIPM
+411 TNSIPM
-417 FFKIATARRN
+417 FFKIATARN
-427 QEIANLRIQVIRTP
+427 SQEITDLRIQVLRP
-441 DRAKSEKWNELYEKL
+441 NDKAKSEKWQDLYKKL
-456 KSLIGE
+456 KAIMGE

>member
-1 MNGRESNDI
+1 MNKPDTEYRKNAISVNE
-10 EPQMIDKLVKLNN
+10 LLNM
-23 GEEMSR
+23 E
-29 IILVSQLIAM
+29 LK
-39 QLYIPSYQRPY
+39 IPEYQRPY

-67 IEDNRCPGYDKFR
+67 IEDNRRPGYNGFR

-91 KDETGNT
+91 NDDAGNIT

-124 NSLLEHKYKDKVS
+124 NSLLEHEYKDKVS

-145 LFILEWKSVNSGKLQ
+145 RFILEWKSVNGGKLE
-160 DYRDAFE
+160 DYRGAFE
-167 KLLEAVLIEVDD
+167 NILEAVLIEVDD

-211 NEYAFEKFNLVKRW
+211 NEYDFEKFNLVKRW

-249 REKSK
+249 KEKSM

-266 VGSDCLFTYAERVKK
+266 VSSDCLFTYAERVKK
-281 AMPCFQIDQPFAAGS
+281 AMPCFQIDQPFAAGG

-312 KNEITTNKAFSNI
+312 KNEIATNKAFSDINK
-325 YEIIEDNIVRRKDN
+325 IIENNIIKRKD
-339 KNNIEQYNST
+339 NIEQYSST
-349 GFRYAMNLFYCVL
+349 GFRYAVNLFYCVL

-376 VKKLFAWA
+376 VNKLFVWA

-396 DTINNYAIGN
+396 DTINNYAVGN

-411 TNHIPM
+411 TNRIPM

-427 QEIANLRIQVIRTP
+427 QEITNLRISVKRSN
-441 DRAKSEKWNELYEKL
+441 DRAKSEKWQDLYKKL
-456 KSLIGE
+456 KVLMGE

>member
-1 MNGRESNDI
+1 MN
-10 EPQMIDKLVKLNN
+10 EPDTEYRKNPISVNELLNM
-23 GEEMSR
+23 E
-29 IILVSQLIAM
+29 LK
-39 QLYIPSYQRPY
+39 IPDYQRPY

-67 IEDNRCPGYDKFR
+67 IEDNRRPGYNEFK

-91 KDETGNT
+91 KDDAGNT
-98 ERNIVDGQQRL
+98 VVRDIVDGQQRL
-109 ITLSLIKRALDPSFT
+109 ITISLIKRALDSSFT
-124 NSLLEHKYKDKVS
+124 NSLLEHEYKDKDSV
-137 IGNISDNY
+137 GNISDNY
-145 LFILEWKSVNSGKLQ
+145 RFILEWRSVNVGKLK

-167 KLLEAVLIEVDD
+167 KILEAVLIEVDD

-211 NEYAFEKFNLVKRW
+211 NEYDFEKFNLVKRW
-225 EEIQPYRIRE
+225 EEIRPYRIRE

-249 REKSK
+249 KEKSM

-266 VGSDCLFTYAERVKK
+266 VSSDCLFTYAERVKK
-281 AMPCFQIDQPFAAGS
+281 AMPCFQIDQPFEAGG

-312 KNEITTNKAFSNI
+312 KNEIATNKAFSDINK
-325 YEIIEDNIVRRKDN
+325 IIENNIIKRKD
-339 KNNIEQYNST
+339 NIEQYSST
-349 GFRYAMNLFYCVL
+349 GFRYAVNLFYCVL

-376 VKKLFAWA
+376 VNKLFVWA

-411 TNHIPM
+411 TNRIPL
-417 FFKIATARRN
+417 FFKIATARNN
-427 QEIANLRIQVIRTP
+427 QEITNLRIQVIRTN
-441 DRAKSEKWNELYEKL
+441 DQAKSEKWQDLYEKL
-456 KSLIGE
+456 KDLMGE

>member
-1 MNGRESNDI
+1 MNKPDTEYRKNAISVNE
-10 EPQMIDKLVKLNN
+10 LLNM
-23 GEEMSR
+23 E
-29 IILVSQLIAM
+29 LK
-39 QLYIPSYQRPY
+39 IPEYQRPY

-67 IEDNRCPGYDKFR
+67 IEDNRRPGYNGFR

-91 KDETGNT
+91 NDDAGNIT

-124 NSLLEHKYKDKVS
+124 NSLLEHEYKDKVS

-145 LFILEWKSVNSGKLQ
+145 RFILEWKSVNGGKLE
-160 DYRDAFE
+160 DYRGAFE
-167 KLLEAVLIEVDD
+167 NILEAVLIEVDD

-211 NEYAFEKFNLVKRW
+211 NEYDFEKFNLVKRW
-225 EEIQPYRIRE
+225 EEIRPYRIRE

-249 REKSK
+249 KEKSM

-266 VGSDCLFTYAERVKK
+266 ISSGCLFTYAERVKK
-281 AMPCFQIDQPFAAGS
+281 AMPCFQIDQPFAAGG

-312 KNEITTNKAFSNI
+312 KNEIATNKAFSDINK
-325 YEIIEDNIVRRKDN
+325 IIENNIIKRKD
-339 KNNIEQYNST
+339 NIEQYSST
-349 GFRYAMNLFYCVL
+349 GFRYAVNLFYCVL

-376 VKKLFAWA
+376 VNKLFVWA

-411 TNHIPM
+411 TNRIPM
-417 FFKIATARRN
+417 FFKIATARSN
-427 QEIANLRIQVIRTP
+427 QEITNLRIQVVRP
-441 DRAKSEKWNELYEKL
+441 NDQVKSEKWEDLYKKL
-456 KSLIGE
+456 KDLMGE